1 MRNALIH
8 DPLNAPSGVRIPA
21 LGSARSVEGANE
33 TVHLSISDLQSLV
46 LFNKFKEHIT
56 CKRKLRIIYN

>member
-8 DPLNAPSGVRIPA
+8 DPLNVPSGVRIPT
-21 LGSARSVEGANE
+21 LGSARSVKGANE
-33 TVHLSISDLQSLV
+33 TVHLFISDLQSLV

-56 CKRKLRIIYN
+56 CK